1 MKINE
6 VTDIDKIRSEYL
18 QLLYRKPE
26 YLKAGG
32 LRHPI
37 LKNMYMCLPFKKD
50 RKDRQDRINKRAL
63 ELVNICLDEEG
74 FNIIIESIKERVN
87 EIEDDVTY
95 FFISVNKEYLL
106 EYFDRVNEYLSMEDY
121 NVMLLYCLFNGA
133 IEEKWYTKINEWLA
147 ISDIDKDIAN
157 EIITK

>member
-1 MKINE
+1 MKINK

-18 QLLYRKPE
+18 RLLYKKPE
-26 YLKAGG
+26 YLKAGE

-37 LKNMYMCLPFKKD
+37 LKEMYMYLPFKK
-50 RKDRQDRINKRAL
+50 DRINKRAL

-87 EIEDDVTY
+87 EIEDDVNY

-106 EYFDRVNEYLSMEDY
+106 EYFDRVNEYLSREDY

-133 IEEKWYTKINEWLA
+133 IEKKWYTKINEWLA